1 MLKSR
6 VQRSATE
13 QNLKHRNNLITL
25 LGIGFLVLAITFST
39 LAYLAQRS
47 AKTPARIISFENMSF
62 EIEAELTLYQLS
74 LQSIIIGEQTL
85 QPERIDAHL
94 QRALQIIALILQG
107 GEYRHQIL
115 DKTADAELTQQL
127 EKLQHNIIIL
137 KTLGD
142 QWMGL
147 TLGLSSNQDIK
158 FDTLFDSLLVD
169 IAQIQ
174 GRLSSE
180 KARQLET
187 YQQRNHQLNGGIL
200 FCALMLVAI
209 FYASNRRYYQASQR
223 LVASEANTRLLFNA
237 SVDVSVTFNEQ
248 LLIES
253 FNKTAQ
259 QTFGYDEAEI
269 KGQPFNILLAEPF
282 ASTYFSD
289 LQQFL
294 DGGDTDIIGH
304 FRQIIARHKNH
315 TTFPM
320 DTMINSVVVDG
331 RTLFVATARDIS
343 QRLKQEQETR
353 DLEARTRAIVDGAID
368 GIVTIDAGG
377 LITSYNRAAETIFG
391 YGPAE
396 IIGQNVN
403 RLMPKPYALKPD
415 IHIGDFIKTNSRKI
429 IGINREVVG
438 LRKNGESFPMGL
450 SIAEAKLGEQTIFTG
465 IVRDITERKL
475 AEDELLEAKEEA
487 ERANRAKSDFL
498 SRMSHELRTPLNA
511 ILGFS
516 QLLELD
522 DLNPIQ
528 TESVQH
534 IIKAGRHLTG
544 LINEVLDIAR
554 IESGRQDLSL
564 EPLKISHLLDDVSKL
579 MTPLATERKIQL
591 QRLEPEQC
599 DTHVIADLQRL
610 KQVLL
615 NLIANALKYNHDG
628 GRVELFCEE
637 NREGIL
643 RINIRDTGPGIAP
656 DNLLRIFE
664 PFERLNADIRGV
676 EGSGTGLTL
685 SKALVEAMG
694 GVLGLESEVGKGST
708 FWIELA
714 IIDHQ
719 TNGDTEQPA
728 AQKPPVLLS
737 LNGNDAATVL
747 YIEDN
752 IANFRLV
759 EVALSRRPHIQLITA
774 MQGELGIELALR
786 HQPDL
791 ILLDLHLP
799 VLMGDKVL
807 ARLKAQAETQHI
819 PVVVISADASPS
831 KVTKL
836 LAAGAHAYL
845 TKPFNIKELLRTAD
859 SLLETRTDQND
870 KLSL

>member
-1 MLKSR
+1 MCS
-6 VQRSATE
+6 
-13 QNLKHRNNLITL
+13 
-25 LGIGFLVLAITFST
+25 
-39 LAYLAQRS
+39 
-47 AKTPARIISFENMSF
+47 
-62 EIEAELTLYQLS
+62 
-74 LQSIIIGEQTL
+74 
-85 QPERIDAHL
+85 
-94 QRALQIIALILQG
+94 
-107 GEYRHQIL
+107 
-115 DKTADAELTQQL
+115 
-127 EKLQHNIIIL
+127 
-137 KTLGD
+137 
-142 QWMGL
+142 
-147 TLGLSSNQDIK
+147 
-158 FDTLFDSLLVD
+158 
-169 IAQIQ
+169 
-174 GRLSSE
+174 
-180 KARQLET
+180 
-187 YQQRNHQLNGGIL
+187 
-200 FCALMLVAI
+200 
-209 FYASNRRYYQASQR
+209 
-223 LVASEANTRLLFNA
+223 
-237 SVDVSVTFNEQ
+237 
-248 LLIES
+248 
-253 FNKTAQ
+253 
-259 QTFGYDEAEI
+259 
-269 KGQPFNILLAEPF
+269 
-282 ASTYFSD
+282 SD
-289 LQQFL
+289 L
-294 DGGDTDIIGH
+294 
-304 FRQIIARHKNH
+304 
-315 TTFPM
+315 
-320 DTMINSVVVDG
+320 
-331 RTLFVATARDIS
+331 
-343 QRLKQEQETR
+343 
-353 DLEARTRAIVDGAID
+353 
-368 GIVTIDAGG
+368 
-377 LITSYNRAAETIFG
+377 
-391 YGPAE
+391 
-396 IIGQNVN
+396 
-403 RLMPKPYALKPD
+403 
-415 IHIGDFIKTNSRKI
+415 
-429 IGINREVVG
+429 
-438 LRKNGESFPMGL
+438 
-450 SIAEAKLGEQTIFTG
+450 QTIFTG

-579 MTPLATERKIQL
+579 MAPLATERKIQL
-591 QRLEPEQC
+591 QRQEPEQC

-664 PFERLNADIRGV
+664 PFERLNADIIGV

-719 TNGDTEQPA
+719 TNGNTEQPA
-728 AQKPPVLLS
+728 TQKPPVLPS

-836 LAAGAHAYL
+836 LAAGAHSYL